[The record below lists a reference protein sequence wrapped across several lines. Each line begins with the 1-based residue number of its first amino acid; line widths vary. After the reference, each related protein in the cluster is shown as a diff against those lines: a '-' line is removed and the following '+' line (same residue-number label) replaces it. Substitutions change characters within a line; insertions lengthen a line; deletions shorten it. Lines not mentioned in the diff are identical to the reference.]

1 MKLSKSMKR
10 RGARTGAFKVERKK
24 TGREY
29 SGAPRVTRK
38 LVVAFPAGDLVSWGG
53 STHGYAAAGD
63 GAGIVIGKH
72 STYDGVFEVLTQG
85 RVILVK
91 GTRLRI
97 AV

>member
-10 RGARTGAFKVERKK
+10 RIAKSGAYKVERTKS
-24 TGREY
+24 GREY
-29 SGAPRVTRK
+29 SGAPRLTRK
-38 LVVAFPAGDLVSWGG
+38 IVVAFVEGDLVSWGG
-53 STHGYAAAGD
+53 STCGYAAAGD

-72 STYDGVFEVLTQG
+72 HTYDGVFEIFSKG

-91 GTRLRI
+91 GTRLRS